1 MSVNTGKLGDG
12 TKCARVRKAGAVLDK
27 QRADLSPS
35 QTLLIKAGNVCNLS
49 SLTLLAVFLCCL
61 LLHLNALFCLCCW
74 PFFPPL
80 PLFFPYWKCL
90 LYHLCV
96 RVSLYLLCMV
106 CRKILSLRASDSS
119 KGILK
124 QYLFKQ

>member
-12 TKCARVRKAGAVLDK
+12 TKCARVRKAGAVLDE

-74 PFFPPL
+74 PFFP
-80 PLFFPYWKCL
+80 LFHFSF
-90 LYHLCV
+90 HTGNAFFTI
-96 RVSLYLLCMV
+96 RVSLYLLCMF
-106 CRKILSLRASDSS
+106 CR
-119 KGILK
+119 
-124 QYLFKQ
+124 

>member
-12 TKCARVRKAGAVLDK
+12 TKCARVRKAGAVLDE

-49 SLTLLAVFLCCL
+49 SLTLLTVFLCCL

-74 PFFPPL
+74 PFPPFF
-80 PLFFPYWKCL
+80 LFSF
-90 LYHLCV
+90 HTGNAFFTI
-96 RVSLYLLCMV
+96 RESLYLLCM
-106 CRKILSLRASDSS
+106 
-119 KGILK
+119 
-124 QYLFKQ
+124 F

>member
-12 TKCARVRKAGAVLDK
+12 TKCARVRKAGAVLDE

-61 LLHLNALFCLCCW
+61 LLHLNALFVLLA
-74 PFFPPL
+74 FPPPSSSFLSILEMPSL
-80 PLFFPYWKCL
+80 PSVSLSISCACFADKFCL
-90 LYHLCV
+90 LEHQ
-96 RVSLYLLCMV
+96 
-106 CRKILSLRASDSS
+106 IAA
-119 KGILK
+119 KG
-124 QYLFKQ
+124 F

>member
-12 TKCARVRKAGAVLDK
+12 TKCARVRKAGAVLDE

-49 SLTLLAVFLCCL
+49 SLTVLAVFLCCL

-74 PFFPPL
+74 PFPSVSLSISCACFADK
-80 PLFFPYWKCL
+80 FCL
-90 LYHLCV
+90 LEHQIAA
-96 RVSLYLLCMV
+96 R
-106 CRKILSLRASDSS
+106 
-119 KGILK
+119 G
-124 QYLFKQ
+124 F